1 MIWIKPFGYKPIES
15 ESEKASLGYLIS
27 VLSLIVGAPLP
38 IITLFASLG
47 MYFGYRNFTKY
58 VRWHVTQALLIQL
71 FAFCINSIAFV
82 WIILLFFTELPF
94 SNAFVAY
101 VLMMVIVNLII
112 LSGTVYSAS
121 KSRKGIHT
129 EWLLFGPLTN
139 AFYTKPSESQ
149 TT

>member
-1 MIWIKPFGYKPIES
+1 MIWIKAFGYQPNEG

-38 IITLFASLG
+38 IITLVASLG
-47 MYFGYRNFTKY
+47 IYFGYRNSTEY

-82 WIILLFFTELPF
+82 WVILLFFTELPI
-94 SNAFVAY
+94 SNAFIAY
-101 VLMMVIVNLII
+101 VLMMVIVNLMV

-121 KSRKGIHT
+121 KSRKGVHS
-129 EWLLFGPLTN
+129 EWILFGPITN
-139 AFYTKPSESQ
+139 AIYHKPTES
-149 TT
+149 